1 MGIGRGL
8 KERRWAEP
16 QRGQNEAA
24 GDLLAD
30 RATPGARAREMER
43 HHGEGR
49 GLATLT
55 MLPRRLLPRLPVPTL
70 ALWHSASKPRIPP
83 TPSPISTT

>member
-24 GDLLAD
+24 GACSQ
-30 RATPGARAREMER
+30 TGQPQGPEPER
-43 HHGEGR
+43 WRDTTVRGR
-49 GLATLT
+49 GPATLT